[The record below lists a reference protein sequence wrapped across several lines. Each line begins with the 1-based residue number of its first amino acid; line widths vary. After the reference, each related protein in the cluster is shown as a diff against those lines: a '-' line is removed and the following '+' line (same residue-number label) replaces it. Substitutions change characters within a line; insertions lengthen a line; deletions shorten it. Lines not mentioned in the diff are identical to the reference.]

1 MVQPRYYG
9 TRKGRVIH
17 LIAVDGFHKRDKIR
31 DILGWD
37 YDQLERVLSAL
48 KNEKI
53 LEETDRE
60 FKVEFNTLL
69 EYRAYFGDEWAKKKI
84 DQIEERTYWKNRS
97 IRINIILKKG
107 RGEKYLLNRFRRW
120 IRFKPQLKYD
130 LNTSHIYLTNNLF
143 GDVLIDQID
152 HARKQILVVNP
163 IVERCPICESLKKA
177 SGRGVDIILVT
188 RSPDQDQN
196 NHRTRIKTRYQK
208 TIKDSK
214 IDLYYN
220 ESVHAKICILDNQ
233 VLSSSSLNL
242 SSESTVGTDWES
254 GIVSIDS
261 SNIIQAT
268 ESFVK
273 LLNEPDTEIQKN
285 TFDYIE

>member
-17 LIAVDGFHKRDKIR
+17 LIAIDGFHKRDKIR

-37 YDQLERVLSAL
+37 YDQLERVLNSL
-48 KNEKI
+48 KKEKI
-53 LEETDRE
+53 LEETEHE
-60 FKVEFNTLL
+60 FKVDVNTLL

-97 IRINIILKKG
+97 IRLNIILKKG
-107 RGEKYLLNRFRRW
+107 RGKKYLINRFRRW

-130 LNTSHIYLTNNLF
+130 INTSHIYLTNNLL
-143 GDVLIDQID
+143 DDLLKDQID

-163 IVERCPICESLKKA
+163 IVEICPICESLKKA

-242 SSESTVGTDWES
+242 SSESTVGTGWES

-261 SNIIQAT
+261 SNIIHAT

-273 LLNEPDTEIQKN
+273 LLNEPETEIQKN
-285 TFDYIE
+285 GFDYMA